1 MWGPKKTTKMQN
13 KTKTTKTVTIK
24 NINRRRRRVIRR
36 GLQRRRIRRA
46 IRRQRRQI
54 PLARPVAFKRSIVN
68 TNIANTTARVTGNDL
83 VYKIPTTITNTNAN
97 VIAVIPSNPAYWKG
111 TRVATIAK
119 GYQNY
124 RPLKFNVHYVPQCA
138 ATQAGNVIAGTIYH
152 EAPSV
157 DNLQQSLKTSNGG
170 MITQVFKPATSVIK
184 VGTNLQKNLY
194 RIGGNIDDDSMP
206 FYFIA
211 VAIACKDINN
221 NPVVPGYFYVEYSYL
236 FKNPI
241 GSSIEFANSGLSTFT
256 SAIGN
261 IKKANIKAIL
271 CEEFQ
276 TEPVTLA
283 IGTQLD
289 VEYDYDDQAWK
300 FYYNQTAIATP
311 NKYLWI
317 FSNEQANSLNNQQ
330 MKAMTRTAIEY
341 DQLLDENPRPKTII
355 LQPYTALLEEAPNG
369 IIRTYMTEQLSK
381 EVELNSNQGYKYYI
395 SHYTDQPFG
404 KFDYLYDD
412 IISFTADA
420 LLYYLKKSAVVR
432 KPPVYNIDEDYE
444 TTLVNLAELTIEAK
458 AHQDLMKDPKT
469 VHLSPYADEPK

>member
-1 MWGPKKTTKMQN
+1 MQN
-13 KTKTTKTVTIK
+13 KTKTTKTITTK
-24 NINRRRRRVIRR
+24 TTNRRRRRVAKR
-36 GLQRRRIRRA
+36 GILRRRIRRA

-54 PLARPVAFKRSIVN
+54 PLARPVAFKRSIIN

-83 VYKIPTTITNTNAN
+83 VYKIPTTITNANAN
-97 VIAVIPSNPAYWKG
+97 VIAIIPSNPAYWKG

-206 FYFIA
+206 FYFVA
-211 VAIACKDINN
+211 VAIACKDSNN

-241 GSSIEFANSGLSTFT
+241 GSSIEFANSGLSTFN
-256 SAIGN
+256 SALGS
-261 IKKANIKAIL
+261 IKKANVKAIL
-271 CEEFQ
+271 CEDFV

-289 VEYDYDDQAWK
+289 IEYDYDDQSWK

-317 FSNEQANSLNNQQ
+317 FSNEQSNALNQQQ
-330 MKAMTRTAIEY
+330 MKAMTKTEIIY
-341 DQLLDENPRPKTII
+341 DEQLDADPRPETII
-355 LQPYTALLEEAPNG
+355 LQPYTALIEEAPNG
-369 IIRTYMTEQLSK
+369 IIRTYMTEQLLK
-381 EVELNSNQGYKYYI
+381 EVELNSNKGFKYYL
-395 SHYTDQPFG
+395 SYDTDQPFG
-404 KFDYLYDD
+404 NFDYLYDD

-420 LLYYLKKSAVVR
+420 LLYYLKKTTVVR
-432 KPPVYNIDEDYE
+432 KPPTYNLAQDYE
-444 TTLVNLAELTIEAK
+444 TTLINLSELTLEAK
-458 AHQDLMKDPKT
+458 AHQTLMKDPK
-469 VHLSPYADEPK
+469 VIHLPPSAEEPK